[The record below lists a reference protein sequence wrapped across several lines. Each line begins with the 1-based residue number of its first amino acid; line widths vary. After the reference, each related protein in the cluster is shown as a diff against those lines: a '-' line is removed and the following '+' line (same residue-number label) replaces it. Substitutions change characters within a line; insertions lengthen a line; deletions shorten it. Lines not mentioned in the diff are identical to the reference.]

1 MLNHPSPRQAAR
13 DGVPT
18 TCMRCAVGCGLRQR
32 PPADGDGV
40 GTVSGDP
47 SHVVSA
53 GLACARGIKET
64 ARPRGERLTTPLVR
78 RDGELVETTWEVALD
93 HAVAG
98 IGSAIGLADGTSS
111 PTDPDALAVLGS
123 GQQTNEA
130 AYALGK
136 VARGG
141 VGTPRY
147 DANTTLCMASAV
159 RAYFDAFGSDA
170 PPPTYDDIPEAA
182 VHLIWGANPAVAH
195 PVLFRWIADA
205 AAEAGREL
213 IVVDP
218 VETATARRADHHI
231 RPAFGGDHALAR
243 AILARLVEDDR
254 VDREFID
261 AYTSGFE
268 AVRESLSDAESA
280 AAAAGVDL
288 DTVDRLAAAF
298 ERRTL
303 VYWGM
308 GVNQSVRGTATAGA
322 LIDCCLATGNLGTGR
337 GPFSITGQANSMG
350 ARLCASTGTWPGHR
364 EFTDPDHRRAVAS
377 AWDVPVSRL
386 PTDSGPGPVGI
397 LEERPAA
404 LWTVATNPA
413 AGLPAASDAR
423 EVLSE
428 TFLVV
433 QDAFRTETVEFAD
446 VVLPAATW
454 GETAGTTTNMERRIS
469 RVRAATDPP
478 GATRTDLEIIVAVGE
493 RLAPGLFAG
502 TGADPEAVFEEL
514 TALTA
519 GTPADCSGITYPRLE
534 GGAVRWPAPG
544 PNVEAGYRYLVSS
557 GAVEGE
563 DDDVEGEGDAD
574 GRGDAAH
581 ASDRFVFPTPSGR
594 AHFSTHAAATLPEP
608 TGDGYDLLLTTARE
622 PDGYNTGIRS
632 RPGDPGPVTARV
644 APATVADRL
653 GTTTEDVE
661 GIDGNPVEIVS
672 RRGRVRAVI
681 EPDPAVPEDAVWLPI
696 HHPAA
701 NDLTVDATDPFSDEP
716 NYKQCAVRLER
727 PDR

>member
-1 MLNHPSPRQAAR
+1 
-13 DGVPT
+13 
-18 TCMRCAVGCGLRQR
+18 MRCAVGCGLRQR
-32 PPADGDGV
+32 PTADGNGLA
-40 GTVSGDP
+40 TVRGDP
-47 SHVVSA
+47 SHVVSR
-53 GLACARGIKET
+53 GQACARGVDET
-64 ARPRGERLTTPLVR
+64 ADPRGDRLTRPLVR
-78 RDGELVETTWEVALD
+78 RGGDLVETTWDVALD
-93 HAVAG
+93 RAISGFESAV
-98 IGSAIGLADGTSS
+98 GLDEDASTGA
-111 PTDPDALAVLGS
+111 DPDALAVIGS

-141 VGTPRY
+141 VGTERY

-159 RAYFDAFGSDA
+159 RAYLDAFGSDA

-218 VETATARRADHHI
+218 VETATARRADRHV

-261 AYTSGFE
+261 AYTTGFE
-268 AVRESLSDAESA
+268 AVRESLSDPESA
-280 AAAAGVDL
+280 AEAAGVDL
-288 DTVDRLAAAF
+288 ETVDRLAAAF

-322 LIDCCLATGNLGTGR
+322 LIDCCLATGNLGPGC

-364 EFTDPDHRRAVAS
+364 EFTDPTHRRAVAS

-386 PTDSGPGPVGI
+386 PDSSGPGPVGI
-397 LEERPAA
+397 LSRRPTA

-413 AGLPAASDAR
+413 AGLPAAGDAR

-454 GETAGTTTNMERRIS
+454 GETVGTTTNMERRIS
-469 RVRAATDPP
+469 RIRAATDPP
-478 GATRTDLEIIVAVGE
+478 GDARTDLEIIVAIGE
-493 RLAPGLFAG
+493 RLAPGLFDG

-534 GGAVRWPAPG
+534 EGAVRWPAADPAA
-544 PNVEAGYRYLVSS
+544 EAGYRYLVDAEPES
-557 GAVEGE
+557 
-563 DDDVEGEGDAD
+563 DDDTRATG
-574 GRGDAAH
+574 
-581 ASDRFVFPTPSGR
+581 RFVFPTPSGQAR
-594 AHFSTHAAATLPEP
+594 FSTHAAAPLPEP
-608 TGDGYDLLLTTARE
+608 VDDAYDLLLTTARE

-632 RPGDPGPVTARV
+632 RDDDPDPPLARINPRTAAESLAVEEV
-644 APATVADRL
+644 ASNRSDGSP
-653 GTTTEDVE
+653 
-661 GIDGNPVEIVS
+661 IDIVS
-672 RRGRVRAVI
+672 RRGRVRAI
-681 EPDPAVPEDAVWLPI
+681 LEPDPAVPEGAVWLPI

-716 NYKQCAVRLER
+716 NYKQCAVRIER
-727 PDR
+727 PTY